1 MAVYKSSSGKIYMLG
16 KQLGDGGEGIVN
28 EIQGENSKVAKIYR
42 ADRFK
47 TDQDRFTMERKL
59 KAMLDMNISV
69 YVDGKLRLTWPL
81 DILYENGSMV
91 GFVMPKINSKYKIF
105 DVQRVEMAEKIYPNY
120 TWKYAVQFAYNLS
133 VAVKYVH
140 DKNIVIGD
148 FNQNNISID
157 TSTGAVILIDC
168 DSFDIRDPKSGEHF
182 PCKVGLPE
190 MLAPELQTVRN
201 LANGTFTKETDNFS
215 LAIHIFRLLMRNE
228 DPFGGVITMSRSLST
243 VSANAPIING
253 ECPYVRTVSGKEI
266 PGRSPTLDML
276 PVNIQELFKKTFDY
290 DASTALR
297 RIKNRATATEWC
309 NALVVLAT
317 AEPNPNLQT
326 CTLNPHHVYPKYSSY
341 CPWCRCENYQPPKS
355 IASRAKQKSAVQNNS
370 TINSTVNSAVNSQ
383 VTYTPPNPGTVNIS
397 SGTTG
402 ISGTSGTM
410 GTTGTSGMTGTLG
423 MTTNQQAGSGG
434 NAKPRRK
441 PILFYLVLIA
451 FGLAGGFVFGQPVC
465 EVADLGFHMDIPLN
479 ACIAVLSIG
488 GVIGSALIAYY
499 FKDRYIYADNA
510 IPWLFM
516 GLVTLLV
523 PLVVALAMAL
533 VMFIVAVILGILTVF
548 VGIIIGIIVIVMI
561 GSGS

>member
-1 MAVYKSSSGKIYMLG
+1 MAVYKSSSGKVYTLG
-16 KQLGDGGEGIVN
+16 AQLGTGGEGIVS
-28 EIQGENSKVAKIYR
+28 EIQGENSKVAKIYK

-69 YVDGKLRLTWPL
+69 YVDGKLRLAWPL

-253 ECPYVRTVSGKEI
+253 ECSYVRTVSGKEI

-341 CPWCRCENYQPPKS
+341 CPWCRCENYQPPKPQPS
-355 IASRAKQKSAVQNNS
+355 VPQGRQRRAVQSTS
-370 TINSTVNSAVNSQ
+370 TINSTVNSQ
-383 VTYTPPNPGTVNIS
+383 VTYTPPNSGTVNIL
-397 SGTTG
+397 SGITG
-402 ISGTSGTM
+402 VSGR
-410 GTTGTSGMTGTLG
+410 TGATG

-434 NAKPRRK
+434 NSKPRRTST
-441 PILFYLVLIA
+441 LFYLVLIA

>member
-1 MAVYKSSSGKIYMLG
+1 MAIYKSSSGKVYTLG
-16 KQLGDGGEGIVN
+16 KQLGTGGEGIVS
-28 EIQGENSKVAKIYR
+28 EIQGENSKVAKIYK

-290 DASTALR
+290 DASTARR

-326 CTLNPHHVYPKYSSY
+326 CALNLHHVYPKYSSY
-341 CPWCRCENYQPPKS
+341 CPWCRCENYQPPKPQPS
-355 IASRAKQKSAVQNNS
+355 VSQGRQRRAVQSTS
-370 TINSTVNSAVNSQ
+370 TINSAINSRVS
-383 VTYTPPNPGTVNIS
+383 YTSPNPSPVNVT

-402 ISGTSGTM
+402 VS
-410 GTTGTSGMTGTLG
+410 GTSGMTGTTG
-423 MTTNQQAGSGG
+423 TTTNQQAGSGG
-434 NAKPRRK
+434 NAKPRRT
-441 PILFYLVLIA
+441 PTLFYLVLIA

-479 ACIAVLSIG
+479 ACIAVLAIG

-523 PLVVALAMAL
+523 PLVVAIAMAL
-533 VMFIVAVILGILTVF
+533 VIFIVAVILGILTVF

>member
-1 MAVYKSSSGKIYMLG
+1 MAVYKSSSGKVYTLG
-16 KQLGDGGEGIVN
+16 AQLGTGGEGIVS
-28 EIQGENSKVAKIYR
+28 EIQGENSKVAKIYK

-69 YVDGKLRLTWPL
+69 YVDGKLRLAWPL

-253 ECPYVRTVSGKEI
+253 ECPYVRTVSDKEI

-341 CPWCRCENYQPPKS
+341 CPWCRCENYQPPKPQPS
-355 IASRAKQKSAVQNNS
+355 VPQGRQRRAVQSTS
-370 TINSTVNSAVNSQ
+370 TINSTVNSQ
-383 VTYTPPNPGTVNIS
+383 VTYTPPNSGTVNIL
-397 SGTTG
+397 SGITG
-402 ISGTSGTM
+402 VSGR
-410 GTTGTSGMTGTLG
+410 TGATG

-434 NAKPRRK
+434 NSKPRRTST
-441 PILFYLVLIA
+441 LFYLVLIA

-548 VGIIIGIIVIVMI
+548 VSIIIGIIVIVMI

>member
-1 MAVYKSSSGKIYMLG
+1 MAVYKSSSGKVYTLG
-16 KQLGDGGEGIVN
+16 AQLGTGGEGIVS
-28 EIQGENSKVAKIYR
+28 EIQGENSKVTKIYK

-69 YVDGKLRLTWPL
+69 YVDGKLRLAWPL

-341 CPWCRCENYQPPKS
+341 CPWCRCENYQPPKPQPS
-355 IASRAKQKSAVQNNS
+355 VPQGRQRRAVQSTS
-370 TINSTVNSAVNSQ
+370 TINSTVNSQ
-383 VTYTPPNPGTVNIS
+383 VTYTPPNSGTVNIL
-397 SGTTG
+397 SGITG
-402 ISGTSGTM
+402 VSGRTGA
-410 GTTGTSGMTGTLG
+410 TGT
-423 MTTNQQAGSGG
+423 TTNQQAGSGG
-434 NAKPRRK
+434 NSKPRRTST
-441 PILFYLVLIA
+441 LFYLVLIA

-548 VGIIIGIIVIVMI
+548 VSIIIGIIVIVMI

>member
-1 MAVYKSSSGKIYMLG
+1 MAIYKSSSGKVYTLG
-16 KQLGDGGEGIVN
+16 KQLGTGGEGIVS
-28 EIQGENSKVAKIYR
+28 EIQGENSKVAKIYK

-47 TDQDRFTMERKL
+47 TDQDRF
-59 KAMLDMNISV
+59 MLDMNISV

-105 DVQRVEMAEKIYPNY
+105 DIQRVEMAEKIYPNY

-290 DASTALR
+290 DASTARR

-326 CTLNPHHVYPKYSSY
+326 CALNLHHVYPKYSSY
-341 CPWCRCENYQPPKS
+341 CPWCRCENYQPPKPQPS
-355 IASRAKQKSAVQNNS
+355 VSQGRQRRAVQSTS
-370 TINSTVNSAVNSQ
+370 TINSAINSRVS
-383 VTYTPPNPGTVNIS
+383 YTSPNPSPVNVT

-402 ISGTSGTM
+402 VS
-410 GTTGTSGMTGTLG
+410 GTSGMTGTTG
-423 MTTNQQAGSGG
+423 TTTNQQAGSGG
-434 NAKPRRK
+434 NAKPRRT
-441 PILFYLVLIA
+441 PTLFYLVLIA

-479 ACIAVLSIG
+479 ACIAVLAIG

-523 PLVVALAMAL
+523 PLVVAIAMAL
-533 VMFIVAVILGILTVF
+533 VIFIVAVILGILTVF
-548 VGIIIGIIVIVMI
+548 VGIIIVIVMI

>member
-1 MAVYKSSSGKIYMLG
+1 MAVYKSSSGKVYTLG
-16 KQLGDGGEGIVN
+16 AQLGTGGEGIVS
-28 EIQGENSKVAKIYR
+28 EIQGENSKVAKIYK

-69 YVDGKLRLTWPL
+69 YVDGKLRLAWPL

-341 CPWCRCENYQPPKS
+341 CPWCRCENYQPPKPQPS
-355 IASRAKQKSAVQNNS
+355 VPQGRQRRAVQSTS
-370 TINSTVNSAVNSQ
+370 TINSTVNSQ
-383 VTYTPPNPGTVNIS
+383 VTYTPPNSGTVNIL
-397 SGTTG
+397 SGITG
-402 ISGTSGTM
+402 VSGR
-410 GTTGTSGMTGTLG
+410 TGATG

-434 NAKPRRK
+434 NSKPRRTST
-441 PILFYLVLIA
+441 LFYLVLIA

-548 VGIIIGIIVIVMI
+548 VSIIIGIIVIVMI

>member
-1 MAVYKSSSGKIYMLG
+1 
-16 KQLGDGGEGIVN
+16 
-28 EIQGENSKVAKIYR
+28 
-42 ADRFK
+42 
-47 TDQDRFTMERKL
+47 
-59 KAMLDMNISV
+59 
-69 YVDGKLRLTWPL
+69 
-81 DILYENGSMV
+81 
-91 GFVMPKINSKYKIF
+91 MPKINSKYKIF

-341 CPWCRCENYQPPKS
+341 CPWCRCENYQPPKPQPS
-355 IASRAKQKSAVQNNS
+355 VPQGRQRRAVQSTS
-370 TINSTVNSAVNSQ
+370 TINSTVNSQ
-383 VTYTPPNPGTVNIS
+383 VTYTPPNSGTVNIL
-397 SGTTG
+397 SGITG
-402 ISGTSGTM
+402 VSGR
-410 GTTGTSGMTGTLG
+410 TGATG

-434 NAKPRRK
+434 NSKPRRTST
-441 PILFYLVLIA
+441 LFYLVLIA

-548 VGIIIGIIVIVMI
+548 VSIIIGIIVIVMI

>member
-1 MAVYKSSSGKIYMLG
+1 MAVYKSSSGKIYTLG
-16 KQLGDGGEGIVN
+16 KQLGDGGEGIVS
-28 EIQGENSKVAKIYR
+28 EIQGENSKVAKIYK

-69 YVDGKLRLTWPL
+69 YVDGKLRLAWPL

-341 CPWCRCENYQPPKS
+341 CPWCRCENYQPPKPQPS
-355 IASRAKQKSAVQNNS
+355 VPQGRRRRAVQSTS
-370 TINSTVNSAVNSQ
+370 TINSTVNSQ
-383 VTYTPPNPGTVNIS
+383 VTYTPPNSGTVNIL
-397 SGTTG
+397 SGITG
-402 ISGTSGTM
+402 VSGR
-410 GTTGTSGMTGTLG
+410 TGATG

-434 NAKPRRK
+434 NSKPRRTST
-441 PILFYLVLIA
+441 LFYLVLIA

-548 VGIIIGIIVIVMI
+548 VSIIIGIIVIVMI

>member
-1 MAVYKSSSGKIYMLG
+1 MAVYKSSSGKVYTLG
-16 KQLGDGGEGIVN
+16 AQLGTGGEGIVS
-28 EIQGENSKVAKIYR
+28 EIQGENSKVAKIYK

-69 YVDGKLRLTWPL
+69 YVDGKLRLAWPL

-168 DSFDIRDPKSGEHF
+168 NSFDIRDPKSGEHF

-201 LANGTFTKETDNFS
+201 LANGTFAKETDNFS

-341 CPWCRCENYQPPKS
+341 CPWCRCENYQPPKPQPS
-355 IASRAKQKSAVQNNS
+355 VPQGRQRRAVQSTS
-370 TINSTVNSAVNSQ
+370 TINSTVNSQ
-383 VTYTPPNPGTVNIS
+383 VTYTPPNSGTVNIL
-397 SGTTG
+397 SGITG
-402 ISGTSGTM
+402 VSGR
-410 GTTGTSGMTGTLG
+410 TGATG

-434 NAKPRRK
+434 NSKPRRTST
-441 PILFYLVLIA
+441 LFYLVLIA

-548 VGIIIGIIVIVMI
+548 VSIIIGIIVIVMI

>member
-1 MAVYKSSSGKIYMLG
+1 MAVYKSSSGKVYTLG
-16 KQLGDGGEGIVN
+16 AQLGTGGEGIVS
-28 EIQGENSKVAKIYR
+28 EIQGENSKVAKIYK

-69 YVDGKLRLTWPL
+69 YVDGKLRLAWPL

-341 CPWCRCENYQPPKS
+341 CPWCRCENYQPPKPQPS
-355 IASRAKQKSAVQNNS
+355 VPQGRQRRAVQSTS
-370 TINSTVNSAVNSQ
+370 TINSTVNSQ
-383 VTYTPPNPGTVNIS
+383 VTYTPPNSGTVNIL
-397 SGTTG
+397 SGITG
-402 ISGTSGTM
+402 VSGR
-410 GTTGTSGMTGTLG
+410 TGATG

-434 NAKPRRK
+434 NSKPRRTST
-441 PILFYLVLIA
+441 LFYLVLIA

-533 VMFIVAVILGILTVF
+533 VMFIVAVTLGILTVF
-548 VGIIIGIIVIVMI
+548 VSIIIGIIVIVMI

>member
-1 MAVYKSSSGKIYMLG
+1 MAVYKSSSGKVYTLG
-16 KQLGDGGEGIVN
+16 AQLGTGGEGIVS
-28 EIQGENSKVAKIYR
+28 EIQGENSKVAKIYK

-69 YVDGKLRLTWPL
+69 YVDGKLRLAWPL

-215 LAIHIFRLLMRNE
+215 LAVHIFRLLMRNE

-266 PGRSPTLDML
+266 PVRSPTLDML

-341 CPWCRCENYQPPKS
+341 CPWCRCENYQPPKPQPS
-355 IASRAKQKSAVQNNS
+355 VPQGRQRRAVQSTS
-370 TINSTVNSAVNSQ
+370 TINSTVNSQ
-383 VTYTPPNPGTVNIS
+383 VTYTPPNSGTVNIL
-397 SGTTG
+397 SGITG
-402 ISGTSGTM
+402 VSGR
-410 GTTGTSGMTGTLG
+410 TGATG

-434 NAKPRRK
+434 NSKPRRTST
-441 PILFYLVLIA
+441 LFYLVLIA

-548 VGIIIGIIVIVMI
+548 VSIIIGIIVIVMI

>member
-1 MAVYKSSSGKIYMLG
+1 MAVYKSSSGKVYTLG
-16 KQLGDGGEGIVN
+16 AQLGTGGEGIVS
-28 EIQGENSKVAKIYR
+28 EIQGENSKVAKIYK

-69 YVDGKLRLTWPL
+69 YVDGKLRLAWPL

-266 PGRSPTLDML
+266 PVRSPTLDML

-341 CPWCRCENYQPPKS
+341 CPWCRCENYQPPKPQPS
-355 IASRAKQKSAVQNNS
+355 VPQGRQRRAVQSTS
-370 TINSTVNSAVNSQ
+370 TINSTVNFQ
-383 VTYTPPNPGTVNIS
+383 VTYTPPNSGTVNIL
-397 SGTTG
+397 SGITG
-402 ISGTSGTM
+402 VSGR
-410 GTTGTSGMTGTLG
+410 TGATG

-434 NAKPRRK
+434 NSKPRRTST
-441 PILFYLVLIA
+441 LFYLVLIA

-548 VGIIIGIIVIVMI
+548 VSIIIGIIVIVMI

>member
-1 MAVYKSSSGKIYMLG
+1 MAVYKSSSGKVYTLG
-16 KQLGDGGEGIVN
+16 KQLGTGGEGIVS
-28 EIQGENSKVAKIYR
+28 EIQGENSKVAKIYK

-105 DVQRVEMAEKIYPNY
+105 DIQRVEMAEKIYPNY

-182 PCKVGLPE
+182 PCKVALPE
-190 MLAPELQTVRN
+190 MLAPELQTVGN

-253 ECPYVRTVSGKEI
+253 ECPYVKTIPKKEV

-290 DASTALR
+290 DAGTMQR

-309 NALVVLAT
+309 NVLVVLAT

-326 CTLNPHHVYPKYSSY
+326 CALNPHHVYPKYSSY

-355 IASRAKQKSAVQNNS
+355 TNSRAKQKSAVQNNS
-370 TINSTVNSAVNSQ
+370 TINSTINSAVNSQ
-383 VTYTPPNPGTVNIS
+383 VSYTPSNPSPVNI
-397 SGTTG
+397 
-402 ISGTSGTM
+402 TSGTA
-410 GTTGTSGMTGTLG
+410 GTTGTSGMTGTSG
-423 MTTNQQAGSGG
+423 VSGTTNNRLQPRDLRSMRRRAIQNNSTINSAVHSQA
-434 NAKPRRK
+434 
-441 PILFYLVLIA
+441 
-451 FGLAGGFVFGQPVC
+451 
-465 EVADLGFHMDIPLN
+465 
-479 ACIAVLSIG
+479 
-488 GVIGSALIAYY
+488 
-499 FKDRYIYADNA
+499 
-510 IPWLFM
+510 
-516 GLVTLLV
+516 T
-523 PLVVALAMAL
+523 
-533 VMFIVAVILGILTVF
+533 
-548 VGIIIGIIVIVMI
+548 
-561 GSGS
+561 

>member
-1 MAVYKSSSGKIYMLG
+1 MAVYKSSSGKVYTLG
-16 KQLGDGGEGIVN
+16 AQLGTGGEGIVS
-28 EIQGENSKVAKIYR
+28 EIQGENSKVAKIYK

-69 YVDGKLRLTWPL
+69 YVDGKLRLAWPL

-341 CPWCRCENYQPPKS
+341 CPWCRCENYQPPKTQPS
-355 IASRAKQKSAVQNNS
+355 VPQGRRRRAVQSTS
-370 TINSTVNSAVNSQ
+370 TINSTVNSQ
-383 VTYTPPNPGTVNIS
+383 VTYTPPNSGTVNIL
-397 SGTTG
+397 SGITG
-402 ISGTSGTM
+402 VSGR
-410 GTTGTSGMTGTLG
+410 TGATG

-434 NAKPRRK
+434 NSKPRRTST
-441 PILFYLVLIA
+441 LFYLVLIA

-548 VGIIIGIIVIVMI
+548 VSIIIGIIVIVMI

>member
-1 MAVYKSSSGKIYMLG
+1 MAIYKSSSGKVYTLG
-16 KQLGDGGEGIVN
+16 KQLGTGGEGIVS
-28 EIQGENSKVAKIYR
+28 EIQGENSKVAKIYK

-105 DVQRVEMAEKIYPNY
+105 DIQRVEMAEKIYPNY

-215 LAIHIFRLLMRNE
+215 LAIHIFRLLMKNE

-290 DASTALR
+290 EASTARR

-341 CPWCRCENYQPPKS
+341 CPWCRCENYQPPKPQPS
-355 IASRAKQKSAVQNNS
+355 VPQGRQRRAVQSTS
-370 TINSTVNSAVNSQ
+370 TINSTVNSRVS
-383 VTYTPPNPGTVNIS
+383 YTSPNPSPVNVT

-402 ISGTSGTM
+402 VS
-410 GTTGTSGMTGTLG
+410 GTSGMTGTTG
-423 MTTNQQAGSGG
+423 TTTNQQAGSGG
-434 NAKPRRK
+434 NAKPRRT
-441 PILFYLVLIA
+441 PTLFYLVLIA

-479 ACIAVLSIG
+479 ACIAVLAIG

-523 PLVVALAMAL
+523 PLVVAIAMAL
-533 VMFIVAVILGILTVF
+533 VIFIVAVILGILTVF

>member
-1 MAVYKSSSGKIYMLG
+1 MAVYKSSSGKVYTLG
-16 KQLGDGGEGIVN
+16 AQLGTGGEGIVS
-28 EIQGENSKVAKIYR
+28 EIQGENSKVAKIYK

-69 YVDGKLRLTWPL
+69 YVDGKLRLAWPL

-120 TWKYAVQFAYNLS
+120 TWKYAVQFAYNLF

-341 CPWCRCENYQPPKS
+341 CPWCRCENYQPPKPQPS
-355 IASRAKQKSAVQNNS
+355 VPQGRRRRAVQSTS
-370 TINSTVNSAVNSQ
+370 TINSTVNSQ
-383 VTYTPPNPGTVNIS
+383 VTYTPPNSGTVNIL
-397 SGTTG
+397 SGITG
-402 ISGTSGTM
+402 VSGR
-410 GTTGTSGMTGTLG
+410 TGATG

-434 NAKPRRK
+434 NSKPRRTST
-441 PILFYLVLIA
+441 LFYLVLIA

-548 VGIIIGIIVIVMI
+548 VSIIIGIIVIVMI

>member
-1 MAVYKSSSGKIYMLG
+1 MAVYKSSSGKVYTLG
-16 KQLGDGGEGIVN
+16 AQLGTGGEGIVS
-28 EIQGENSKVAKIYR
+28 EIQGENSKVAKIYK

-69 YVDGKLRLTWPL
+69 YVDGKLRLAWPL

-341 CPWCRCENYQPPKS
+341 CPWCRCENYQPPKPQPS
-355 IASRAKQKSAVQNNS
+355 VPQGRQRRAVQSTS
-370 TINSTVNSAVNSQ
+370 TINSTVNSQ
-383 VTYTPPNPGTVNIS
+383 VTYTPPNSGTVNIL
-397 SGTTG
+397 SGITG
-402 ISGTSGTM
+402 VSGR
-410 GTTGTSGMTGTLG
+410 TGATG

-434 NAKPRRK
+434 NSKPRRTST
-441 PILFYLVLIA
+441 LFYLVLIA

-548 VGIIIGIIVIVMI
+548 VSIIIGIIVIVMI
-561 GSGS
+561 GSGSL

>member
-1 MAVYKSSSGKIYMLG
+1 MAVYKSSSGKVYTLG
-16 KQLGDGGEGIVN
+16 AQLGTGGEGIVS
-28 EIQGENSKVAKIYR
+28 EIQGENSKVAKIYK

-69 YVDGKLRLTWPL
+69 YVDGKLRLAWPL

-215 LAIHIFRLLMRNE
+215 LAVHIFRLLMRNE

-341 CPWCRCENYQPPKS
+341 CPWCRCENYQPPKPQPS
-355 IASRAKQKSAVQNNS
+355 VPQGRQRRAVQSTS
-370 TINSTVNSAVNSQ
+370 TINSTVNSQ
-383 VTYTPPNPGTVNIS
+383 VTYTPPNSGTVNIL
-397 SGTTG
+397 SGITG
-402 ISGTSGTM
+402 VSGR
-410 GTTGTSGMTGTLG
+410 TGATG

-434 NAKPRRK
+434 NSKPRRTST
-441 PILFYLVLIA
+441 LFYLVLIA

-548 VGIIIGIIVIVMI
+548 VSIIIGIIVIVMI

>member
-1 MAVYKSSSGKIYMLG
+1 MAVYKSSSGKVYTLG
-16 KQLGDGGEGIVN
+16 AQLGTGGEGIVS
-28 EIQGENSKVAKIYR
+28 EIQGENSKVAKIYK

-69 YVDGKLRLTWPL
+69 YVDGKLRLAWPL

-341 CPWCRCENYQPPKS
+341 CPWCRCENYQPPKPQPS
-355 IASRAKQKSAVQNNS
+355 VPQGRRRRAVQSTS
-370 TINSTVNSAVNSQ
+370 TINSTVNSQ
-383 VTYTPPNPGTVNIS
+383 VTYTPPNSGTVNIL
-397 SGTTG
+397 SGITG
-402 ISGTSGTM
+402 VSGR
-410 GTTGTSGMTGTLG
+410 TGATG

-434 NAKPRRK
+434 NSKPRRTST
-441 PILFYLVLIA
+441 LFYLVLIA

-548 VGIIIGIIVIVMI
+548 VSIIIGIIVIVMI

>member
-1 MAVYKSSSGKIYMLG
+1 MAVYKSSSGKVYTLG
-16 KQLGDGGEGIVN
+16 AQLGTGGEGIVS
-28 EIQGENSKVAKIYR
+28 EIQGENSKVAKIYK

-341 CPWCRCENYQPPKS
+341 CPWCRCENYQPPKPQPS
-355 IASRAKQKSAVQNNS
+355 VPQGRQRRAVQSTS
-370 TINSTVNSAVNSQ
+370 TINSTVNSQ
-383 VTYTPPNPGTVNIS
+383 VTYTPPNSGTVNIL
-397 SGTTG
+397 SGITG
-402 ISGTSGTM
+402 VSGR
-410 GTTGTSGMTGTLG
+410 TGATG

-434 NAKPRRK
+434 NSKPRRK
-441 PILFYLVLIA
+441 PTLFYLVLLA

-548 VGIIIGIIVIVMI
+548 VSIIIGIIVIVMI

>member
-1 MAVYKSSSGKIYMLG
+1 
-16 KQLGDGGEGIVN
+16 
-28 EIQGENSKVAKIYR
+28 
-42 ADRFK
+42 
-47 TDQDRFTMERKL
+47 
-59 KAMLDMNISV
+59 
-69 YVDGKLRLTWPL
+69 
-81 DILYENGSMV
+81 
-91 GFVMPKINSKYKIF
+91 
-105 DVQRVEMAEKIYPNY
+105 
-120 TWKYAVQFAYNLS
+120 
-133 VAVKYVH
+133 
-140 DKNIVIGD
+140 
-148 FNQNNISID
+148 
-157 TSTGAVILIDC
+157 
-168 DSFDIRDPKSGEHF
+168 
-182 PCKVGLPE
+182 
-190 MLAPELQTVRN
+190 
-201 LANGTFTKETDNFS
+201 
-215 LAIHIFRLLMRNE
+215 
-228 DPFGGVITMSRSLST
+228 MSRSLST

-341 CPWCRCENYQPPKS
+341 CPWCRCENYQPPKPQPS
-355 IASRAKQKSAVQNNS
+355 VPQGRQRRAVQSTS
-370 TINSTVNSAVNSQ
+370 TINSTVNSQ
-383 VTYTPPNPGTVNIS
+383 VTYTPPNSGTVNIL
-397 SGTTG
+397 SGITG
-402 ISGTSGTM
+402 VSGR
-410 GTTGTSGMTGTLG
+410 TGATG

-434 NAKPRRK
+434 NSKPRRTST
-441 PILFYLVLIA
+441 LFYLVLIA

-548 VGIIIGIIVIVMI
+548 VSIIIGIIVIVMI

>member
-1 MAVYKSSSGKIYMLG
+1 MAVYKSSSGKVYTLG
-16 KQLGDGGEGIVN
+16 AQLGTGGEGIVS
-28 EIQGENSKVAKIYR
+28 EMQGEISKVAKIYK

-69 YVDGKLRLTWPL
+69 YVDGKLRLAWPL

-341 CPWCRCENYQPPKS
+341 CPWCRCENYQPPKPQPS
-355 IASRAKQKSAVQNNS
+355 VPQGRQRRAVQSTS
-370 TINSTVNSAVNSQ
+370 TINSTVNSQ
-383 VTYTPPNPGTVNIS
+383 VTYTPPNSGTVNIL
-397 SGTTG
+397 SGITG
-402 ISGTSGTM
+402 VSGR
-410 GTTGTSGMTGTLG
+410 TGATG

-434 NAKPRRK
+434 NSKPRRTST
-441 PILFYLVLIA
+441 LFYLVLIA

-548 VGIIIGIIVIVMI
+548 VSIIIGIIVIVMI

>member
-1 MAVYKSSSGKIYMLG
+1 MAVYKSSSGKVYTLG
-16 KQLGDGGEGIVN
+16 AQLGTGGEGIVS
-28 EIQGENSKVAKIYR
+28 EIQGENSKVAKIYK

-69 YVDGKLRLTWPL
+69 YVDGKLRLAWPL

-341 CPWCRCENYQPPKS
+341 CPWCRCENYQPPKPQPS
-355 IASRAKQKSAVQNNS
+355 VPQGRQRRAVQSTS
-370 TINSTVNSAVNSQ
+370 TINSTVNFQ
-383 VTYTPPNPGTVNIS
+383 VTYTPPNSGTVNIL
-397 SGTTG
+397 SGITG
-402 ISGTSGTM
+402 VSGR
-410 GTTGTSGMTGTLG
+410 TGATG

-434 NAKPRRK
+434 NSKPRRTST
-441 PILFYLVLIA
+441 LFYLVLIA

-548 VGIIIGIIVIVMI
+548 VSIIIGIIVIVMI

>member
-1 MAVYKSSSGKIYMLG
+1 MAVYKSSSGKVYTLG
-16 KQLGDGGEGIVN
+16 AQLGTGGEGIVS
-28 EIQGENSKVAKIYR
+28 EIQGENSKVAKIYK

-69 YVDGKLRLTWPL
+69 YVDGKLRLAWPL

-201 LANGTFTKETDNFS
+201 LANGTFAKETDNFS

-290 DASTALR
+290 DACTALR

-341 CPWCRCENYQPPKS
+341 CPWCRCENYQPPKPQPS
-355 IASRAKQKSAVQNNS
+355 VPQGRQRRAVQSTS
-370 TINSTVNSAVNSQ
+370 TINSTVNSQ
-383 VTYTPPNPGTVNIS
+383 VTYTPPNSGTVNIL
-397 SGTTG
+397 SGITG
-402 ISGTSGTM
+402 VSGR
-410 GTTGTSGMTGTLG
+410 TGATG

-434 NAKPRRK
+434 NSKPRRTST
-441 PILFYLVLIA
+441 LFYLVLIA

-548 VGIIIGIIVIVMI
+548 VSIIIGIIVIVMI

>member
-1 MAVYKSSSGKIYMLG
+1 MAVYKSSSGKIYTLG
-16 KQLGDGGEGIVN
+16 KQLGDGGEGIVS

-69 YVDGKLRLTWPL
+69 YVDGKRRLTWPL
-81 DILYENGSMV
+81 DILYENGSVV

-341 CPWCRCENYQPPKS
+341 CPWCRCENYQPPKPQPS
-355 IASRAKQKSAVQNNS
+355 VPQGRQRRAVQSTS
-370 TINSTVNSAVNSQ
+370 TINSTVNSQ
-383 VTYTPPNPGTVNIS
+383 VTYTPPNSGTVNIL
-397 SGTTG
+397 SGITG
-402 ISGTSGTM
+402 VSGR
-410 GTTGTSGMTGTLG
+410 TGATG

-434 NAKPRRK
+434 NSKPRRTSTF
-441 PILFYLVLIA
+441 FYLVLIA

-548 VGIIIGIIVIVMI
+548 VSIIIGIIVIVMI

>member
-1 MAVYKSSSGKIYMLG
+1 MAIYKSSSGKVYTLG
-16 KQLGDGGEGIVN
+16 KQLGTGGEGIVS
-28 EIQGENSKVAKIYR
+28 EIQGENSKVAKIYK

-105 DVQRVEMAEKIYPNY
+105 DVQRVEMAEKIHRNY

-290 DASTALR
+290 DASTARR

-326 CTLNPHHVYPKYSSY
+326 CALNLHHVYPKYSSY
-341 CPWCRCENYQPPKS
+341 CPWCRCENYQPPKPQPS
-355 IASRAKQKSAVQNNS
+355 VSQGRQRRAVQSTS
-370 TINSTVNSAVNSQ
+370 TINSAINSRVS
-383 VTYTPPNPGTVNIS
+383 YTSPNPSPVNVT

-402 ISGTSGTM
+402 VS
-410 GTTGTSGMTGTLG
+410 GTSGMTGTTG
-423 MTTNQQAGSGG
+423 TTTNQQAGSGG
-434 NAKPRRK
+434 NAKPRRT
-441 PILFYLVLIA
+441 PTLFYLVLIA

-479 ACIAVLSIG
+479 ACIAVLAIG

-523 PLVVALAMAL
+523 PLVVAIAMAL
-533 VMFIVAVILGILTVF
+533 VIFIVAVILGILTVF

>member
-1 MAVYKSSSGKIYMLG
+1 MAVYKSSSGKVYTLG
-16 KQLGDGGEGIVN
+16 AQLGTGGEGIVS
-28 EIQGENSKVAKIYR
+28 EIQGENSKVAKIYK

-59 KAMLDMNISV
+59 KAMLDMNISA

-253 ECPYVRTVSGKEI
+253 ECSYVRTVSGKEI

-276 PVNIQELFKKTFDY
+276 PVDIQELFKKTFDY

-326 CTLNPHHVYPKYSSY
+326 CALNPHHVYPKYSSY
-341 CPWCRCENYQPPKS
+341 CPWCRCENYQPPKPQPS
-355 IASRAKQKSAVQNNS
+355 VPQGRQRRAVQSTS
-370 TINSTVNSAVNSQ
+370 TINSTVNSQ
-383 VTYTPPNPGTVNIS
+383 VTYTPPNSGTVNIL
-397 SGTTG
+397 SGITG
-402 ISGTSGTM
+402 VSGR
-410 GTTGTSGMTGTLG
+410 TGATG

-434 NAKPRRK
+434 NSKPRRTST
-441 PILFYLVLIA
+441 LFYLVLIA

-548 VGIIIGIIVIVMI
+548 VSIIIGIIVIVMI

>member
-1 MAVYKSSSGKIYMLG
+1 MAVYKSSSGKVYTLG
-16 KQLGDGGEGIVN
+16 AQLGTGGEGIVS
-28 EIQGENSKVAKIYR
+28 EIQGENSKVAKIYK

-69 YVDGKLRLTWPL
+69 YVDGKLRLAWPL

-341 CPWCRCENYQPPKS
+341 CPWCRCENYQPPKPQPS
-355 IASRAKQKSAVQNNS
+355 VPQGRQRRAVQSTS
-370 TINSTVNSAVNSQ
+370 TINSTVNSQ
-383 VTYTPPNPGTVNIS
+383 VTYTPPNSGTVNIL
-397 SGTTG
+397 SGITG
-402 ISGTSGTM
+402 VSGR
-410 GTTGTSGMTGTLG
+410 TGATG

-434 NAKPRRK
+434 NSKPRRTST
-441 PILFYLVLIA
+441 LFYLVLIA

-523 PLVVALAMAL
+523 TLVVALAMAL

-548 VGIIIGIIVIVMI
+548 VSIIIGIIVIVMI

>member
-1 MAVYKSSSGKIYMLG
+1 MAVYKSSSGKVYTLG
-16 KQLGDGGEGIVN
+16 AQLGTGGEGIVS
-28 EIQGENSKVAKIYR
+28 EIQGENSKVAKIYK

-69 YVDGKLRLTWPL
+69 YVDGKLRLAWPL

-341 CPWCRCENYQPPKS
+341 CPWCRCENYQPPKPQPS
-355 IASRAKQKSAVQNNS
+355 VPQGRQRRAVQSTS
-370 TINSTVNSAVNSQ
+370 TINSTVNSQ
-383 VTYTPPNPGTVNIS
+383 VTYTPPNSGTVNIL
-397 SGTTG
+397 SGITG
-402 ISGTSGTM
+402 VSGRTGA
-410 GTTGTSGMTGTLG
+410 TGT
-423 MTTNQQAGSGG
+423 TTNQQAGSGG
-434 NAKPRRK
+434 NSKPRRTST
-441 PILFYLVLIA
+441 LFYLVLLA

-548 VGIIIGIIVIVMI
+548 VSIIIGIIVIVMI

>member
-1 MAVYKSSSGKIYMLG
+1 MAVYKSSSGKVYTLG
-16 KQLGDGGEGIVN
+16 AQLGTGGEGIVS
-28 EIQGENSKVAKIYR
+28 EIQGENSKVAKIYK

-341 CPWCRCENYQPPKS
+341 CPWCRCENYQPPKPQPS
-355 IASRAKQKSAVQNNS
+355 VPQGRQRRAVQSTS
-370 TINSTVNSAVNSQ
+370 TINSTVNSQ
-383 VTYTPPNPGTVNIS
+383 VTYTPPNSGTVNIL
-397 SGTTG
+397 SGITG
-402 ISGTSGTM
+402 VSGR
-410 GTTGTSGMTGTLG
+410 TGATG

-434 NAKPRRK
+434 NSKPRRK
-441 PILFYLVLIA
+441 PTLFYLVLLA

-510 IPWLFM
+510 VPWLFM

-523 PLVVALAMAL
+523 PLAVALAIAL

-548 VGIIIGIIVIVMI
+548 VGIIVAIIVIVMI

>member
-1 MAVYKSSSGKIYMLG
+1 MAVYKSSSGKVYTLG
-16 KQLGDGGEGIVN
+16 AQLGTGGEGIVS
-28 EIQGENSKVAKIYR
+28 EIQGENSKVAKIYK

-69 YVDGKLRLTWPL
+69 YVDGKLRLAWPL

-201 LANGTFTKETDNFS
+201 LANGTFAKEIDNFS

-341 CPWCRCENYQPPKS
+341 CPWCRCENYQPPKPQPS
-355 IASRAKQKSAVQNNS
+355 VPQGRQRRAVQSTS
-370 TINSTVNSAVNSQ
+370 TINSTVNSQ
-383 VTYTPPNPGTVNIS
+383 VTYTPPNSGTVNIL
-397 SGTTG
+397 SGITG
-402 ISGTSGTM
+402 VSGR
-410 GTTGTSGMTGTLG
+410 TGATG

-434 NAKPRRK
+434 NSKPRRTST
-441 PILFYLVLIA
+441 LFYLVLIA

-548 VGIIIGIIVIVMI
+548 VSIIIGIIVIVMI

>member
-1 MAVYKSSSGKIYMLG
+1 MAVYKSSSGKVYTLG
-16 KQLGDGGEGIVN
+16 AQLGTGGEGIVS
-28 EIQGENSKVAKIYR
+28 EIQGENSKVAKIYK

-69 YVDGKLRLTWPL
+69 YVDGKLRLAWPL

-201 LANGTFTKETDNFS
+201 LANGTFAKETDNFS

-341 CPWCRCENYQPPKS
+341 CPWCRCENYQPPKPQPS
-355 IASRAKQKSAVQNNS
+355 VPQGRQRRAVQSTS
-370 TINSTVNSAVNSQ
+370 TINSTVNSQ
-383 VTYTPPNPGTVNIS
+383 VTYTPPNSGTVNIL
-397 SGTTG
+397 SGITG
-402 ISGTSGTM
+402 VSGR
-410 GTTGTSGMTGTLG
+410 TGATG

-434 NAKPRRK
+434 NSKPRRTST
-441 PILFYLVLIA
+441 LFYLVLIA

-548 VGIIIGIIVIVMI
+548 VSIIIGIIVIVMI

>member
-1 MAVYKSSSGKIYMLG
+1 MAVYKSSSGKVYTLG
-16 KQLGDGGEGIVN
+16 AQLGTGGEGIVS
-28 EIQGENSKVAKIYR
+28 EIQGENSKVAKIYK

-341 CPWCRCENYQPPKS
+341 CPWCRCENYQPPKPQPS
-355 IASRAKQKSAVQNNS
+355 VPQGRQRRAVQSTS
-370 TINSTVNSAVNSQ
+370 TINSTVNSQ
-383 VTYTPPNPGTVNIS
+383 VTYTPPNPGTVNIL
-397 SGTTG
+397 SGITG
-402 ISGTSGTM
+402 VSGR
-410 GTTGTSGMTGTLG
+410 TGATG

-434 NAKPRRK
+434 NSKPRRK
-441 PILFYLVLIA
+441 PTLFYLVLLA

-548 VGIIIGIIVIVMI
+548 VSIIIGIIVIVMI

>member
-1 MAVYKSSSGKIYMLG
+1 MAVYKSSSGKVYTLG
-16 KQLGDGGEGIVN
+16 AQLGTGGEGIVS
-28 EIQGENSKVAKIYR
+28 EIQGENSKVAKIYK

-69 YVDGKLRLTWPL
+69 YVDGKLRLAWPL

-253 ECPYVRTVSGKEI
+253 ECPYVRTVSGKES

-341 CPWCRCENYQPPKS
+341 CPWCRCENYQPPKPQPS
-355 IASRAKQKSAVQNNS
+355 VPQGRQRRAVQSTS
-370 TINSTVNSAVNSQ
+370 TINSTVNSQ
-383 VTYTPPNPGTVNIS
+383 VTYTPPNSGTVNIL
-397 SGTTG
+397 SGITG
-402 ISGTSGTM
+402 VSGR
-410 GTTGTSGMTGTLG
+410 TGATG

-434 NAKPRRK
+434 NSKPRRTST
-441 PILFYLVLIA
+441 LFYLVLIA

-548 VGIIIGIIVIVMI
+548 VSIIIGIIVIVMI
-561 GSGS
+561 GSGSL

>member
-1 MAVYKSSSGKIYMLG
+1 MAVYKSSSGKVYTLG
-16 KQLGDGGEGIVN
+16 AQLGTGGEGIVS
-28 EIQGENSKVAKIYR
+28 EIQGENSKVAKIYK

-69 YVDGKLRLTWPL
+69 YVDGKLRLAWPL

-168 DSFDIRDPKSGEHF
+168 DSFDIRDPKSGKHF

-201 LANGTFTKETDNFS
+201 LANGTFAKETDNFS

-341 CPWCRCENYQPPKS
+341 CPWCRCENYQPPKPQPS
-355 IASRAKQKSAVQNNS
+355 VPQGRQRRAVQSTS
-370 TINSTVNSAVNSQ
+370 TINSTVNSQ
-383 VTYTPPNPGTVNIS
+383 VTYTPPNSGTVNIL
-397 SGTTG
+397 SGITG
-402 ISGTSGTM
+402 VSGR
-410 GTTGTSGMTGTLG
+410 TGATG

-434 NAKPRRK
+434 NSKPRRTST
-441 PILFYLVLIA
+441 LFYLVLIA

-548 VGIIIGIIVIVMI
+548 VSIIIGIIVIVMI

>member
-1 MAVYKSSSGKIYMLG
+1 MAVYKSSSGKVYTLG
-16 KQLGDGGEGIVN
+16 AQLGTGGEGIVS
-28 EIQGENSKVAKIYR
+28 EIQGENSKVTKIYK

-69 YVDGKLRLTWPL
+69 YVDGKLRLAWPL

-341 CPWCRCENYQPPKS
+341 CPWCRCENYQPPKPQPS
-355 IASRAKQKSAVQNNS
+355 VPQGRQRRAVQSTS
-370 TINSTVNSAVNSQ
+370 TINSTVNSQ
-383 VTYTPPNPGTVNIS
+383 VTYTPPNSGTVNIL
-397 SGTTG
+397 SGITG
-402 ISGTSGTM
+402 VSGRTGA
-410 GTTGTSGMTGTLG
+410 TGT
-423 MTTNQQAGSGG
+423 TTNQQAGSGG
-434 NAKPRRK
+434 NSKPRRTST
-441 PILFYLVLIA
+441 LFYLVLLA

-548 VGIIIGIIVIVMI
+548 VSIIIGIIVIVMI

>member
-1 MAVYKSSSGKIYMLG
+1 MAVYKSSSGKVYTLG
-16 KQLGDGGEGIVN
+16 AQLGTGGEGIVS
-28 EIQGENSKVAKIYR
+28 EIQGENSKVAKIYK

-69 YVDGKLRLTWPL
+69 YVDGKLRLAWPL

-105 DVQRVEMAEKIYPNY
+105 DVQREEMAEKIYPNY

-276 PVNIQELFKKTFDY
+276 PVNIQKLFKKTFDY

-341 CPWCRCENYQPPKS
+341 CPWCRCENYQPPKPQPS
-355 IASRAKQKSAVQNNS
+355 VPQGRQRRAVQSTS
-370 TINSTVNSAVNSQ
+370 TINSTVNSQ
-383 VTYTPPNPGTVNIS
+383 VTYTPPNSGTVNIL
-397 SGTTG
+397 SGITG
-402 ISGTSGTM
+402 VSGR
-410 GTTGTSGMTGTLG
+410 TGATG

-434 NAKPRRK
+434 NSKPRRTST
-441 PILFYLVLIA
+441 LFYLVLIA

-548 VGIIIGIIVIVMI
+548 VSIIIGIIVIVMI